1 MVSCSRSD
9 CDDAS
14 AVEISLSIDLCA
26 DSRARVLLWAVSS
39 LGAQEEEKRGTK
51 KRMMVQSQLL
61 GFVFFFF
68 SSSFLSLSVF
78 MKEIGLATP

>member
-26 DSRARVLLWAVSS
+26 GSRARVLLWAVSS

-61 GFVFFFF
+61 GFVFFF